1 MKTRLLIVCAALLA
15 VLSAAGSHAQEGP
28 YVYKTSVRINTHK
41 YLRYWPSASAKEPTY
56 NTNCW
61 APRFEFNVQGPLEG
75 GSQLSVTFTKPDGT
89 NWYSQNL
96 PTPEVTADNFEHF
109 LVDGNEQ
116 EKKAIT
122 QTGTCTMSI
131 HLSNALNK
139 TSKTLFTGKFE
150 VGKFYYGPTAAS
162 SPKNACDFYVNHDWE
177 LPIGQ
182 LAFDDPTNADAP
194 HLHIKLWF
202 RGESQEEQMAG
213 YLYYKGKQ
221 IASTKAGGSAKE
233 GVVIETGTTNPDVH
247 WGRWTFSFDHVAEA
261 LKHDN
266 GNNNYDGMHFL
277 DKNPGDYELKILR
290 DGKLA
295 RTAKFTIGEDG
306 KIVTGGLAEKNK
318 LGVGVI
324 VFPVNVEPGMDRRAS
339 IANYKTQ
346 AYYGNPLIGFP

>member
-1 MKTRLLIVCAALLA
+1 MKTRLLTVCAALLA
-15 VLSAAGSHAQEGP
+15 ALPALVSHAQEGP
-28 YVYKTSVRINTHK
+28 YVYKTSLRINTHK
-41 YLRYWPSASAKEPTY
+41 YLRFWPSASAKEPTY

-89 NWYSQNL
+89 KWYSQNL
-96 PTPEVTADNFEHF
+96 PTPEVAADSYEHF

-150 VGKFYYGPTAAS
+150 VGKFYYGPTAATA
-162 SPKNACDFYVNHDWE
+162 PKNACDFYVNHDWE

-182 LAFDDPTNADAP
+182 MAFDTQVNAEAP
-194 HLHIKLWF
+194 QMQINLWF

-221 IASTKAGGSAKE
+221 IASTKSAGTVRE
-233 GVVIETGTTNPDVH
+233 MVVIETGTTNPDVH
-247 WGRWTFSFDHVAEA
+247 WGRWKFSFATVAEFLHQTSA
-261 LKHDN
+261 SH
-266 GNNNYDGMHFL
+266 YDSTFFL

-306 KIVTGGLAEKNK
+306 KLVTGRLAEKNK
-318 LGVGVI
+318 LGLGVI
-324 VFPVNVEPGMDRRAS
+324 IFPVNVEPGMDRKAS

-346 AYYGNPLIGFP
+346 AYYGNPLLGFP